1 MRIRKVVILILL
13 ACNLLVPACAYI
25 VLPEGLELGKTANSS
40 GWSAVVTNVGKSDAG
55 DLHVDLT
62 IRNDTGTW
70 STMSAVQGKPAL
82 LKSSDGKTI
91 NCDTVLVGTGG
102 HRLPPGFQM
111 RGYTAGTKAEP
122 MLQLIYVECKGAK
135 AAEGKTLTIDYV
147 YYTGDLDYYHQE
159 ANQANGIL
167 ELDLDKVVQDLTYPI
182 YKSIEGL
189 IQDPGVE
196 IPAISDNV
204 VTLQDIQRTGTGFQ
218 FTWQN
223 YNPTEFA
230 LKTHIGTPPV
240 IGEDGILYGY
250 FQIMDLVSVPITSA
264 GGTAEWTTEIAV
276 PENIKE
282 FYILLS
288 VESKQMRLY
297 VNHVIDISD
306 R

>member
-1 MRIRKVVILILL
+1 MSIRKVIILILL
-13 ACNLLVPACAYI
+13 ACNLFIPACRYI

-55 DLHVDLT
+55 DLHIDLT

-70 STMSAVQGKPAL
+70 STMSAVQGKPAV
-82 LKSSDGKTI
+82 LKTSNGETK
-91 NCDTVLVGTGG
+91 NCDTVLVSTGG

-111 RGYTAGTKAEP
+111 RGYTAGTKSEP
-122 MLQLIYVECKGAK
+122 MVQLIYVECKGAE
-135 AAEGKTLTIDYV
+135 AADGGTLTIDYI
-147 YYTGDLDYYHQE
+147 YFTGDLDYYHQE

-167 ELDLDKVVQDLTYPI
+167 ELDLGEVTQDLTYPV
-182 YKSIEGL
+182 YKPVEGL
-189 IQDPGVE
+189 IQAPETE

-204 VTLQDIQRTGTGFQ
+204 VTLRDIQRTGTGFQ

-240 IGEDGILYGY
+240 IGEDGILYGF

-276 PENIKE
+276 PENAKG

-288 VESKQMRLY
+288 VESKNMRLY